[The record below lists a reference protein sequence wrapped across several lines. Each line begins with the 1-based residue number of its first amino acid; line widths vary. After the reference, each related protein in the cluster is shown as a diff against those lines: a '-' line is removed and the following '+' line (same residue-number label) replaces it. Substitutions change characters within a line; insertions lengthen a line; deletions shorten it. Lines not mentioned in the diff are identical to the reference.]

1 MEIFVIIA
9 AFATIIWVF
18 KLNFF
23 PGAKKEKPAKVNKR
37 VPIVNTF
44 AEPAPDVPAKKIKW
58 DNSSGNLRA
67 LQGGTIESFGIG
79 ADSVNMFYEED

>member
-9 AFATIIWVF
+9 AFAIIIWVF

-23 PGAKKEKPAKVNKR
+23 PGKIEKPTKINKHIH
-37 VPIVNTF
+37 IVNTF
-44 AEPAPDVPAKKIKW
+44 AEPVPDVPAKKIKW
-58 DNSSGNLRA
+58 DNSAGNLKA